1 MVNQHIIT
9 FQSLL
14 KELEKIYNHI
24 SISLERIRKDIER
37 TDILMSQLSTF
48 VSNLSETWTDV
59 SQTYQN
65 MKRDSEKI

>member
-14 KELEKIYNHI
+14 KELEK
-24 SISLERIRKDIER
+24 DIEL
-37 TDILMSQLSTF
+37 TDILMSQLSIF

-65 MKRDSEKI
+65 MKRDAEKI

>member
-14 KELEKIYNHI
+14 KELEK
-24 SISLERIRKDIER
+24 DIER
-37 TDILMSQLSTF
+37 TDILMSQLSIF

-59 SQTYQN
+59 SETYQN
-65 MKRDSEKI
+65 MKRDAEKS

>member
-14 KELEKIYNHI
+14 KELEK
-24 SISLERIRKDIER
+24 DIER

-48 VSNLSETWTDV
+48 VSHLSETWTDV

-65 MKRDSEKI
+65 MIKRR

>member
-14 KELEKIYNHI
+14 KELEK
-24 SISLERIRKDIER
+24 DIER
-37 TDILMSQLSTF
+37 TDILMSQLSIF
-48 VSNLSETWTDV
+48 ISNLSETWTDV

-65 MKRDSEKI
+65 MKRDAEKI

>member
-14 KELEKIYNHI
+14 KELEK
-24 SISLERIRKDIER
+24 DIER
-37 TDILMSQLSTF
+37 TDILMSQLSIF

>member
-14 KELEKIYNHI
+14 KELEK
-24 SISLERIRKDIER
+24 DIER
-37 TDILMSQLSTF
+37 TDILMSQLSIF
-48 VSNLSETWTDV
+48 VSNLSETWTNV

-65 MKRDSEKI
+65 MKRDAEKI

>member
-14 KELEKIYNHI
+14 KELEK
-24 SISLERIRKDIER
+24 DIER
-37 TDILMSQLSTF
+37 TDILMSQLSIF

-65 MKRDSEKI
+65 MKRDAEKI